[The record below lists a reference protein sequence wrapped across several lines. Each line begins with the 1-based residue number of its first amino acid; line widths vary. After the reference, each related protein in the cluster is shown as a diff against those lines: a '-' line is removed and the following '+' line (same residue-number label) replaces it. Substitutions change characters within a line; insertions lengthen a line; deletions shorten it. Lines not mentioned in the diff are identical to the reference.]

1 MSFEP
6 TFTLLPLQHG
16 QSKRKQYKCNLCA
29 KDFNFSKH
37 TTISVSDGYWNLKRH
52 INLKH
57 SEEKENFEEMCEKS
71 RINNYEAG
79 MKKLLPLR
87 QNSLKHQTQKEY
99 QKHQVYEVKQE
110 TINVN
115 RNTHLN
121 VHFLSSTWNLDRN

>member
-6 TFTLLPLQHG
+6 TFTLLSLQHG
-16 QSKRKQYKCNLCA
+16 ESKRKQYKCNLCA

-52 INLKH
+52 IISKH

-79 MKKLLPLR
+79 MKKLLLLKK
-87 QNSLKHQTQKEY
+87 QNSLKHLTQEEY
-99 QKHQVYEVKQE
+99 QKHQVKRE
-110 TINVN
+110 TIHVN
-115 RNTHLN
+115 RNTYLK
-121 VHFLSSTWNLDRN
+121 FTF